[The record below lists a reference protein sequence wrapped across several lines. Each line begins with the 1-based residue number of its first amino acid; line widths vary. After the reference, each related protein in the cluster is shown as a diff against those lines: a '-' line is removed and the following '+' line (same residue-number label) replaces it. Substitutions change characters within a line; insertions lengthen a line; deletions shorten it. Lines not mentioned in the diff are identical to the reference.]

1 MSSLLAVGARRG
13 DQHPVRRGAPR
24 PHRGRHSGARARR
37 SARGRRRSLAPA
49 HPCRYGVDAAR
60 PRPGAAPGACPCGC
74 GGHSRAA
81 PGRQPAQA
89 GGDAERATRPV
100 GRRAADAPEARRP
113 LHRRPAWQRRARR
126 DPVRERPPGGLLP
139 AELRGLRRARGVQD
153 EPFLVRPGGLHDQR
167 VPRPGRRDR
176 SGDPD
181 DLPRSY
187 HVLGWQSE
195 AAAECYGMQSL
206 WYTANRLGA
215 SVALSQELASWY
227 WVHVYPLRRTSS
239 HPEYWSA
246 ECRDGGKLD
255 LRPATHGWPS

>member
-1 MSSLLAVGARRG
+1 MRLALALVLLLTLVPAAAAVTPARPQDASLLK
-13 DQHPVRRGAPR
+13 
-24 PHRGRHSGARARR
+24 RA
-37 SARGRRRSLAPA
+37 ATPNELLAQS
-49 HPCRYGVDAAR
+49 VAAR
-60 PRPGAAPGACPCGC
+60 LT
-74 GGHSRAA
+74 
-81 PGRQPAQA
+81 RQKPVVRCTAVPL
-89 GGDAERATRPV
+89 GSGELGVTPFVNGRPV
-100 GRRAADAPEARRP
+100 GYF
-113 LHRRPAWQRRARR
+113 
-126 DPVRERPPGGLLP
+126 LLSSEVC
-139 AELRGLRRARGVQD
+139 AELAAFRMNHSSYDPAACTTNACLDRVAETVQAIQTISH
-153 EPFLVRPGGLHDQR
+153 E
-167 VPRPGRRDR
+167 
-176 SGDPD
+176 
-181 DLPRSY
+181 SY